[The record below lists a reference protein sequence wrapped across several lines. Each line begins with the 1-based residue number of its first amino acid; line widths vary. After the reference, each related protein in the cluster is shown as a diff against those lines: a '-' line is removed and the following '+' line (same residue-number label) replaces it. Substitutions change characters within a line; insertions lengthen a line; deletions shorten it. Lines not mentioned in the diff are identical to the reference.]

1 MDISNRDEYSN
12 NYGEVIHCYG
22 YCSLSDML
30 RKKNGKLKLGDAGLY
45 EFFHSAEDRDEALN
59 DENELEEI
67 KTKYTVTFDGSK
79 QPEK

>member
-1 MDISNRDEYSN
+1 
-12 NYGEVIHCYG
+12 
-22 YCSLSDML
+22 ML

-45 EFFHSAEDRDEALN
+45 EFFNSAEDRDEALN

-79 QPEK
+79 QPEKMKEE